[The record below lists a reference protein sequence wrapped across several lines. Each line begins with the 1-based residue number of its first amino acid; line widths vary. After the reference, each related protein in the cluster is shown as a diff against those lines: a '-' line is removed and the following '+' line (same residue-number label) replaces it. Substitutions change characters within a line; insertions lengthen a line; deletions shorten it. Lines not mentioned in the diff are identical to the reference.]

1 MYKNVLFNI
10 FLLGEKI
17 ITVLVLLLVC
27 AGFVCAQGFTGE
39 KAAKGGF
46 SDGTNTSA
54 SITSVE
60 KALKMRDDTRATLRG
75 NIVKQVGHEKYLLKD
90 ATGEIVVEI
99 DDEDWG
105 GVTVGPQDTVE
116 LIGEIDKDF
125 NRIEFD
131 VDIVKKI
138 N

>member
-1 MYKNVLFNI
+1 MKRFI
-10 FLLGEKI
+10 A
-17 ITVLVLLLVC
+17 VLVLAIVC
-27 AGFVCAQGFTGE
+27 AAFASAQGFTGE

-46 SDGTNTSA
+46 SDGTNSSMA
-54 SITSVE
+54 ITPV
-60 KALKMRDDTRATLRG
+60 KDALKMRDDTHAVLRG
-75 NIVKQVGHEKYLLKD
+75 NIVKQVGHEKYLFKD

-116 LIGEIDKDF
+116 LIGEIDRDISKL
-125 NRIEFD
+125 EFD
-131 VDIVKKI
+131 VDIVKKV

>member
-1 MYKNVLFNI
+1 MKKF
-10 FLLGEKI
+10 
-17 ITVLVLLLVC
+17 ITVLVLVLVC
-27 AGFVCAQGFTGE
+27 AGFACAQGFTGE

-46 SDGTNTSA
+46 TGGSKAEVTTVA
-54 SITSVE
+54 Q
-60 KALKMRDDTRATLRG
+60 ALKMRDDTHATLRG
-75 NIVKQVGHEKYLLKD
+75 NIVKQVGHEKYLFKD

-116 LIGEIDKDF
+116 LIGEVDKDF
-125 NRIEFD
+125 NKIEFD
-131 VDIVKKI
+131 VDIVKKV

>member
-1 MYKNVLFNI
+1 MKRL
-10 FLLGEKI
+10 
-17 ITVLVLLLVC
+17 ITVLVLVLVC

-46 SDGTNTSA
+46 SDGTNA
-54 SITSVE
+54 SVAITPVS
-60 KALKMRDDTRATLRG
+60 KALKMKDDTHATLRG
-75 NIVKQVGHEKYLLKD
+75 NIVKQVGHEKYLFKD

-116 LIGEIDKDF
+116 LIGEIDKDI
-125 NRIEFD
+125 NKIEFD
-131 VDIVKKI
+131 VDIVKKV